1 MNKLK
6 KSQIS
11 DVSPTSRD
19 DIAKQAYLVRS
30 NIDAIRTNIS
40 NSDYETLMKSFTTLY
55 AIFNDF
61 LHENG
66 FDD

>member
-6 KSQIS
+6 KSDIS

-19 DIAKQAYLVRS
+19 DIAKQEYLVRS

-40 NSDYETLMKSFTTLY
+40 DSDYETLMKSFTTLY
-55 AIFNDF
+55 GIFNDF

>member
-40 NSDYETLMKSFTTLY
+40 NSDYETLMKSFTKLY
-55 AIFNDF
+55 GIFNDF